1 MFSVSDRSENVDT
14 LFDFGSETDDSD
26 MVDFFDQPSEQCNEE
41 LEDSHSQN
49 SKDDGEIED
58 SESYLEENR

>member
-26 MVDFFDQPSEQCNEE
+26 MVDFFLISRVSNVMK
-41 LEDSHSQN
+41 S
-49 SKDDGEIED
+49 
-58 SESYLEENR
+58 